1 MASMEGDGLTIFLT
15 RSDSQFIKVSNSL
28 GERALMFFAR
38 GGKFYEKYWRRRIR
52 QELVLIVHK
61 RGDTRGEY

>member
-1 MASMEGDGLTIFLT
+1 MEGVGLTIFLT
-15 RSDSQFIKVSNSL
+15 RSNSQFIKVTNSF
-28 GERALMFFAR
+28 GKRALMFFAR

-61 RGDTRGEY
+61 RGDKRGKY